1 MKIDTVTSNGKKSKK
16 QELNP
21 EVFGIQ
27 PNEAVVHQ
35 AIKAQLAGWRLG
47 TASTKRRAE
56 VRGGGKKPWRQKG
69 TGRARAG
76 SIRSPL
82 WKGGGVVFGPKP
94 RDFSQR
100 LPKKMQKLAVKS
112 ILSDK
117 IKNNNLIVVS
127 ELEFAKPETKKAVE
141 LLKQLGINKKTT
153 FILEDKQINA
163 EKSLRNIP
171 YVKAIFKSEI
181 NPYDLLDCE
190 FIVTTPEIINFL
202 NTAYAENKSS
212 KISEVAAGD

>member
-1 MKIDTVTSNGKKSKK
+1 MKVDIVTSSGKKSKK
-16 QELNP
+16 IELNP
-21 EVFGIQ
+21 EVFDVQ

-35 AIKAQLAGWRLG
+35 AVKAQLAGWRLG

-94 RDFSQR
+94 RDYSQR
-100 LPKKMQKLAVKS
+100 LPKKMQKLAVRS

-117 IKNNNLIVVS
+117 AKNGNLIVVS
-127 ELEFAKPETKKAVE
+127 NFEFAKPETKKAVAM
-141 LLKQLGINKKTT
+141 LKQLGIEKKAT
-153 FILEDKQINA
+153 FILNDEQLNA

-171 YVKAIFKSEI
+171 FVKAIFKTEI

-190 FIVTTPEIINFL
+190 VVVTTPEIIDYL
-202 NTAYAENKSS
+202 NAAYAENKGS
-212 KISEVAAGD
+212 KVSEVAAGD